1 MYHRV
6 NMEKQTRVSYQIHQI
21 KSKSR
26 KVYISIADTEVIV
39 IAFSKFYELSTV
51 TLEQLWVE
59 FVGKLN
65 PKWIAVHRLPHSLSL
80 PKWFALLSWY
90 GLTRCNT
97 VSSFH
102 GKGEKSALE
111 TWKCYPKAT
120 EIFVALSNPVD
131 GVLTENSISAI
142 ERIICLMYH
151 KTTFISNV
159 NDYS

>member
-1 MYHRV
+1 M
-6 NMEKQTRVSYQIHQI
+6 
-21 KSKSR
+21 
-26 KVYISIADTEVIV
+26 
-39 IAFSKFYELSTV
+39 
-51 TLEQLWVE
+51 
-59 FVGKLN
+59 
-65 PKWIAVHRLPHSLSL
+65 HRLPHSLSL

-159 NDYS
+159 NDCLSKKSKAVDNMPSKNALIQHLKREVYQGG